1 MLSTSLAHFWR
12 VYLGR
17 LYFGRDI
24 LGSSMAVLPVKN
36 WFNPPASCYS
46 QAWIDRAH
54 VGHQSHVTADALK
67 QLCKLVLKYSRH
79 CYDVYTQKNL
89 SEQNKCV
96 GKSSYIKLANLVPKI
111 TTKNN
116 AFCMS
121 SCKGFYKYLDDPC
134 KI

>member
-1 MLSTSLAHFWR
+1 M
-12 VYLGR
+12 
-17 LYFGRDI
+17 
-24 LGSSMAVLPVKN
+24 GSSMAVLPVKN
-36 WFNPPASCYS
+36 WFKPPASCYS
-46 QAWIDRAH
+46 QAWLDRAH

-96 GKSSYIKLANLVPKI
+96 GKSSYIKLANLLPKI

-116 AFCMS
+116 AFCLGCS
-121 SCKGFYKYLDDPC
+121 ALVQNAYVFVGKVYGTYVQPYLLRQLM
-134 KI
+134 

>member
-1 MLSTSLAHFWR
+1 
-12 VYLGR
+12 
-17 LYFGRDI
+17 
-24 LGSSMAVLPVKN
+24 MAALPVKN
-36 WFNPPASCYS
+36 WFKPPASCYS

-121 SCKGFYKYLDDPC
+121 SCIGFYKYLDDPS

>member
-1 MLSTSLAHFWR
+1 M
-12 VYLGR
+12 
-17 LYFGRDI
+17 
-24 LGSSMAVLPVKN
+24 GSSMAALPVKN
-36 WFNPPASCYS
+36 WFKPHASCYS

-121 SCKGFYKYLDDPC
+121 SCKGFYKYLDDPS